1 MTTEIKYR
9 EVEFREVKVSDEGII
24 EGYLSTFNDV
34 DSYGTY
40 MTPTAFDNALSK
52 FSKEGYLPALWQ
64 HDRTKPVGRWTE
76 LRKDEHGLY
85 GKLKLT
91 MADPQA
97 QIAYAHAKDGSVR
110 GFSIGFKIDSDD
122 IKFDKKRDAYALDNV
137 DLIECS
143 IVTFPANDN
152 AQITNVKQ
160 QDFSQTDLNK
170 DPDMATN
177 NENEVQSPADNSL
190 MIELSK
196 KIEDLTSKND
206 ERIESLIRELSA
218 IKSNSFAQNA
228 SAPMSAPAVSYEQR
242 FERYIRTGVMIRE
255 DGDPTPT
262 DPTPTPTV
270 AGNTGTNTEGGY
282 LVPDGLDKRVME
294 LLDSKSVIRQNSTII
309 TPEGNKYERIY
320 KTSGI
325 ASGWVGETDARPATD
340 AQTYQ
345 HITAELGELYAFP
358 QYTQRFLADS
368 WYTVQQGFVKDLSD
382 TFIDKEE
389 TAFISGNGTG
399 KPKGILT
406 YTLSADGDKTRTWN
420 NLQGIASGSATDVT
434 LNSLIKAKD
443 QLNTGYRANAKWYM
457 NTNTYTALQQLLKDS
472 DQRRIFGSVDVATNA
487 PTLLLGYPIVICE
500 YLPDIASGSNP
511 IIFGDMKSGYAV
523 LDRPGIGIVR
533 DDLTNKPYVGFYS
546 IKRVGGLVQDYRALK
561 VVHVGTSL

>member
-52 FSKEGYLPALWQ
+52 FNKEGYLPALWQ
-64 HDRTKPVGRWTE
+64 HDRAKPVGRWTE
-76 LRKDEHGLY
+76 LGKDEHGLY

-143 IVTFPANDN
+143 IVTFPANTQ

-160 QDFSQTDLNK
+160 EEFIV
-170 DPDMATN
+170 ATEKETEMEEKQFN
-177 NENEVQSPADNSL
+177 
-190 MIELSK
+190 ELSQK
-196 KIEDLTSKND
+196 FDNFEKSIMDNNAERDAKIENLM
-206 ERIESLIRELSA
+206 REISTL
-218 IKSNSFAQNA
+218 KSNALTGTA
-228 SAPMSAPAVSYEQR
+228 DAKVDHTYEQR
-242 FERYIRTGVMIRE
+242 FHKYMTTGVMTRE
-255 DGDPTPT
+255 DPVTP
-262 DPTPTPTV
+262 PAPV
-270 AGNTGTNTEGGY
+270 AGNEGVNAQGGY
-282 LVPDGLDKRVME
+282 LVPDGLDKRVIE
-294 LLDSKSVIRQNSTII
+294 LLTHKSVTRQNATII
-309 TPEGNKYERIY
+309 TPEGNEYARPY
-320 KTSGI
+320 KVTGLT
-325 ASGWVGETDARPATD
+325 AGWVAETGARTQTD
-340 AQTYQ
+340 AQTYNQ
-345 HITAELGELYAFP
+345 ITAKLGELYAFP
-358 QYTQRFLADS
+358 LYTQRFLADS
-368 WYTVQQGFVKDLSD
+368 WYNIQEAFIRDLTDAFVDA
-382 TFIDKEE
+382 EE
-389 TAFISGNGTG
+389 TAFISGNGTN

-434 LNSLIKAKD
+434 LASLIKAKD
-443 QLNTGYRANAKWYM
+443 QLNTSYRAGAKWYM
-457 NTNTYTALQQLLKDS
+457 NTNTYTALQDLLKDS
-472 DQRRIFGSVDVATNA
+472 TQRRIFGNVDVATNA
-487 PTLLLGYPIVICE
+487 PTYLLGYPIEINE
-500 YLPDIASGSNP
+500 YLPNIASGSNP
-511 IIFGDMKSGYAV
+511 IVFGDMKAGYAV
-523 LDRPGIGIVR
+523 LDRPGIGVVR
-533 DDLTNKPYVGFYS
+533 DDLTQKPYIGFYS

-561 VVHVGTSL
+561 VVHVGTALS